1 MHRHCRRSPA
11 CVLAAGSLLIAACS
25 GNPADG
31 APAPSDGGT
40 VAAAAPTPLLVPS
53 GTAAG
58 CVGDAAEGFLSDGD
72 LVGDDYWLADW
83 NYLQYAR
90 WVFHDTV
97 DEGSFVLDLE
107 MSAAYSDERLP
118 GSPAE
123 FWLTYGAAYESD
135 LGPAADAPLWVELPN
150 STPPGQPADYAV
162 AGTVTLNTGALPHSA
177 DGIWVRID
185 RPNYDYQIAVNQ
197 MSVTIRD
204 PACAGSEEGS
214 ETTLPPSTSSTTT
227 SSPTTTTTTEPG
239 TALDA
244 LPPMV
249 VSLGDSYI
257 SGEAGRWAGNVDW
270 LYEYLLVDTG
280 ADAYNDA
287 PGGQSEQMAGC
298 HRSESAAVGIG
309 RAEDGTVVVSR
320 NLACSGARTY
330 TNGGKPGVDRCT
342 SATGA
347 TEWNRY
353 QYQTLQIPGP
363 VQRGT
368 FPVPYDCNGVT
379 GQVESLRQLLEQVDG
394 QYHIEMVVVSIGGN
408 NFDFSGIVEQCVK
421 DFLAGRDWDMHCAA
435 HVFGQCVL
443 WWPVSEDY
451 CSDDAIADNVTTT
464 DNLTLRQLE
473 ITASLRDIRT
483 VMAGAGYTDDDWTM
497 LVNTYP
503 SPIPDSDEFRYIE
516 TGWSR
521 QTTGGCGF
529 WDEDADWAN
538 SVALPN
544 ITATIRSAV
553 ASLGAP
559 NVEVL
564 DLKDAFLDRR
574 LCEDDVYHAGTL
586 LGALSWTTPN
596 AVNLSEW
603 VQEIRGV
610 LSEGGAIDV
619 PPFDKNESFHP
630 NYWGQLA
637 IRSCIRQAYNNGDP
651 IGGRCVRAGNGLT
664 NLGEPKMDVVP

>member
-1 MHRHCRRSPA
+1 MHRHCRRLLV
-11 CVLAAGSLLIAACS
+11 CVLAAGSLLVAACS
-25 GNPADG
+25 SNPAG
-31 APAPSDGGT
+31 GTPASSDGGT
-40 VAAAAPTPLLVPS
+40 VAAAAPTSSLAP
-53 GTAAG
+53 GNTAAD

-72 LVGDDYWLADW
+72 LVEGDYWLADW
-83 NYLQYAR
+83 DNLQYAR
-90 WVFHDTV
+90 WVFHDTA
-97 DEGSFVLDLE
+97 DEGSFVLDFE

-150 STPPGQPADYAV
+150 ITPPGQPADYAV

-204 PACAGSEEGS
+204 PSCDGAEGGS
-214 ETTLPPSTSSTTT
+214 ETT
-227 SSPTTTTTTEPG
+227 
-239 TALDA
+239 

-270 LYEYLLVDTG
+270 LYEFPLVDTG
-280 ADAYNDA
+280 SDAYNDA
-287 PGGQSEQMAGC
+287 PGGQSEQIAGC
-298 HRSESAAVGIG
+298 HRSESAAI
-309 RAEDGTVVVSR
+309 RIDHAEDGTVVAST

-330 TNGGKPGVDRCT
+330 TTNGKPGVDRCT
-342 SATGA
+342 SDSGA
-347 TEWNRY
+347 TESNHY
-353 QYQTLQIPGP
+353 QYIALQIPGP
-363 VQRGT
+363 TQMT
-368 FPVPYDCNGVT
+368 ISPIDYQCDGVT
-379 GQVESLRQLLEQVDG
+379 GQVEMLRQLLEQVDG

-408 NFDFSGIVEQCVK
+408 NFDFSGIVEQCVR
-421 DFLAGRDWDMHCAA
+421 DFLAGRDWDWHCVA
-435 HVFGQCVL
+435 HVFGHCIL
-443 WWPVSEDY
+443 WSPVSEDY
-451 CSDDAIADNVTTT
+451 CSDDAIADNVTNSI
-464 DNLTLRQLE
+464 NLQLRESE
-473 ITASLRDIRT
+473 IAASLRDIRA
-483 VMAGAGYTDDDWTM
+483 VMADAGYTDDDWTL
-497 LVNTYP
+497 LVDTYP
-503 SPIPDSDEFRYIE
+503 SPIPNSDEFRYLE

-538 SVALPN
+538 SVALTN

-559 NVEVL
+559 NVKVL
-564 DLKDAFLDRR
+564 DLTDAFLDRR

-610 LSEGGAIDV
+610 LSEGGLIDV

-637 IRSCIRQAYNNGDP
+637 IRSCIRQAYNNGNP
-651 IGGRCVRAGNGLT
+651 IGGRCVRAGNGLAS
-664 NLGEPKMDVVP
+664 LGEPRMDVVP